1 MNQNWNKLLEF
12 ETRDLVEHFIKARFN
27 RNASAAKIHEIT
39 SNFIQGREYFKSAQ
53 NSDFTVRPLLQYYGV
68 LALSK
73 GLILALNPQL
83 SETHLKSSHGL
94 EVKNWKEIIKSK
106 DFGKLQISVGDGSFS
121 ELLNATENTNYLRA
135 NSSVINLKSHL
146 TKPSK
151 GDAISLE
158 QLIQYF
164 PDLSTEFK
172 SWTGKEL
179 DFAVIE
185 SVKYDSSKNTSE
197 IKVRGGLSEDALEKI
212 FPFSYCLN
220 RTYENNVVKYES
232 KKWGPNV
239 TQKWNGPFDIGDPC
253 AIPVIGNDI
262 GLNLISGMFMISY
275 VFGMLARYYPT
286 AWISLRRGEK
296 GDKIYPFAYRI
307 MEFID
312 EKYPRVILD
321 FLNAPYE
328 FEKETNNR
336 HSACLP

>member
-1 MNQNWNKLLEF
+1 MMNQDWNKLLEF
-12 ETRDLVEHFIKARFN
+12 ETRDLVERFIKARFN
-27 RNASAAKIHEIT
+27 RDASAAKIHEIT

-53 NSDFTVRPLLQYYGV
+53 HSDFTVRPLLQYYGV

-73 GLILALNPQL
+73 GLILSLNPKL

-94 EVKNWKEIIKSK
+94 DVKNWKEIIKSK

-135 NSSVINLKSHL
+135 NSSGINWKSHL

-151 GDAISLE
+151 GDVISLE

-164 PDLSTEFK
+164 PDLSVEFK

-185 SVKYDSSKNTSE
+185 SVKHNSSNNTSE
-197 IKVRGGLSEDALEKI
+197 IKVRGTLNEDALEKI
-212 FPFSYCLN
+212 FPLSYCTN
-220 RTYENNVVKYES
+220 RTYENNIVKYES
-232 KKWGPNV
+232 EKWGPNV
-239 TQKWNGPFDIGDPC
+239 TQKWSGPFNIGDPC

-312 EKYPRVILD
+312 EKYPRVIID

-328 FEKETNNR
+328 FEKEKSN
-336 HSACLP
+336 